1 MCSGHNLNLDHL
13 ADKQGHGP
21 PQAEPTTFSVT
32 RELIYLIAPI
42 GYSECSSGWVI
53 CFVSFV
59 CGPYS
64 LYGVVKSVLK
74 NGTVAMKIHSLTGV
88 FATARCAIP

>member
-42 GYSECSSGWVI
+42 GYSECSSGWI
-53 CFVSFV
+53 IWPVSFV
-59 CGPYS
+59 IEPYL
-64 LYGVVKSVLK
+64 LYRVVKWVVK
-74 NGTVAMKIHSLTGV
+74 
-88 FATARCAIP
+88 